1 MNKRKF
7 NMSELST
14 TEVRQIVE
22 EVCQHLVDT
31 TGNYQRAMMIS
42 YDDEVIERERIFKKI
57 RDLYKADERQLLED
71 LHDTASNYH
80 SCQPVWTFRTSIW
93 TSEMGPIS
101 KWYESG
107 PYWAPRIV
115 LDSADHVSKL
125 NLTNFSFT
133 FKGQIPSCLTRFSEL
148 TTLYLRDNEL
158 TGEICSGLSR
168 LNKLEELDLTDNKF
182 TGDIPPSLGELTN
195 LVSLLLGSNELTGSI
210 PSSFSALKNLNVFDL
225 SHNFLSGKML
235 WFRSWD
241 GWLIS
246 VVVYCLR

>member
-1 MNKRKF
+1 
-7 NMSELST
+7 MSELST

-22 EVCQHLVDT
+22 EVCQHLVDFT
-31 TGNYQRAMMIS
+31 AGNFQRNIIDS
-42 YDDEVIERERIFKKI
+42 GCYDKQDIERERIFKKI

-71 LHDTASNYH
+71 LHTASNDH

-107 PYWAPRIV
+107 PYFWAPRIV
-115 LDSADHVSKL
+115 LDSTDHVSKL
-125 NLTNFSFT
+125 NLTKFWFT

-148 TTLYLRDNEL
+148 TTLYLRDNKL

-225 SHNFLSGKML
+225 SHNFLSGKMF
-235 WFRSWD
+235 WF
-241 GWLIS
+241 
-246 VVVYCLR
+246 

>member
-1 MNKRKF
+1 
-7 NMSELST
+7 MSELST

-22 EVCQHLVDT
+22 EVCQHLVDFT
-31 TGNYQRAMMIS
+31 AGNFQRNIID
-42 YDDEVIERERIFKKI
+42 YDKQDIERERIFKKI

-71 LHDTASNYH
+71 LHTASNHH
-80 SCQPVWTFRTSIW
+80 SCKPVWTFRTSVW

-125 NLTNFSFT
+125 NLTKFWFT

-148 TTLYLRDNEL
+148 TTLYLRDNKL

-235 WFRSWD
+235 WF
-241 GWLIS
+241 
-246 VVVYCLR
+246 